1 MTSAL
6 TFSKLATRVSSR
18 LSYSLGSMMR
28 VMVVCMLEKKE
39 VSTVPINRMYSTLCR
54 AFSNRYP

>member
-1 MTSAL
+1 MTSEL

-28 VMVVCMLEKKE
+28 ASVDWMLEKNE
-39 VSTVPINRMYSTLCR
+39 VSTVPISRMYNTLWWV
-54 AFSNRYP
+54 FSNR